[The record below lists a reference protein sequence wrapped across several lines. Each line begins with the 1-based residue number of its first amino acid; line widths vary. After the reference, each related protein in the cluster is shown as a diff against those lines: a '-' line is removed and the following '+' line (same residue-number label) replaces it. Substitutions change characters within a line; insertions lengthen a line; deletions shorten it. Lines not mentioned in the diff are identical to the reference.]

1 MRRDPDQS
9 DDAEGLPQEKP
20 RFEYRREGPS
30 GKAIALVIATI
41 LLVIFVLQNLDHS
54 DIDFLFWDADVAI
67 ALAIVI
73 AAVLGFVI
81 GWAFGRMRRRAK
93 DSD

>member
-1 MRRDPDQS
+1 MRRDPDDS
-9 DDAEGLPQEKP
+9 DGSEALPEEKP

-30 GKAIALVIATI
+30 GKAIALVIAGI
-41 LLVIFVLQNLDHS
+41 LLVIFVVQNLDHA

-81 GWAFGRMRRRAK
+81 GWAYGRMRRRSK
-93 DSD
+93 DAD

>member
-9 DDAEGLPQEKP
+9 DDAEGLPEEKP
-20 RFEYRREGPS
+20 RFEYRREWPS

-93 DSD
+93 DAD

>member
-1 MRRDPDQS
+1 MRRDPDES
-9 DDAEGLPQEKP
+9 DDAEAIPEEKP
-20 RFEYRREGPS
+20 RFAYRRERPS
-30 GKAIALVIATI
+30 GKAIPLVIAAI
-41 LLVIFVLQNLDHS
+41 LLVIFVVQNLDRS

-67 ALAIVI
+67 ALAIVV

-93 DSD
+93 APD